1 MAGEREKTSVGAMA
15 QATFSCT
22 FGAIHLVINRPR
34 AGSKG
39 LGAAHRRSARPY
51 EEDGS
56 RGARVPSTSPSTGS
70 GTALRQAQGPLR
82 DHPSTGPSTGHSTG
96 SGTALRQAQGPL
108 RDHPSTGSG
117 TTGAALFYGFR
128 ISRRPS
134 GKVSPVNMQFKSS
147 SLL

>member
-82 DHPSTGPSTGHSTG
+82 DHPSTG
-96 SGTALRQAQGPL
+96 
-108 RDHPSTGSG
+108 SG